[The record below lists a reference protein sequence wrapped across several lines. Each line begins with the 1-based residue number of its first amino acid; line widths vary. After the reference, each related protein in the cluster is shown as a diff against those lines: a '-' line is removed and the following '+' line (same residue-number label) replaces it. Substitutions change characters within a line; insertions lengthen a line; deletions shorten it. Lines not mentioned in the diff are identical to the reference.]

1 MNPASS
7 SSPSRPAVVV
17 LKPRRARPFF
27 AREPWVYSHSVAR
40 VEGSPGPG
48 DEVVVA
54 THDGTFIARG
64 LYNPAS
70 TVTVRLYR
78 WEDAP
83 LDADFWEDRVS
94 SALRLRSEIL
104 NLDAEH
110 TAYRLVFSEADGLSG
125 LSVDRFDHWLVAHF
139 SSLALYLRRSFL
151 LDPLMKLSGIQGIIA
166 RADRGTAL
174 QEELD
179 RQDVQILGA
188 LPCEP
193 VLVYE
198 NGLSYEV
205 DPGAG
210 QKTGFYC
217 DQREN
222 RRAVARYC
230 ANRRVLDLFCYTGGF
245 SLCALKYGP
254 AASTLGIDSS
264 ATAVEQ
270 AQRNAARNGL
280 DLASFESGDVLKQLE
295 RLRQEGQRFDVVICD
310 PPKYARTAKDLA
322 AALRGYLRLNLA
334 AISVLIQ
341 GGILATC
348 SCSGRV
354 DRHLFV
360 ELLARVAE
368 ESRRPIQIL
377 EQRGQPPD
385 HPISAACPESDY
397 LKCFIC
403 RVGG

>member
-1 MNPASS
+1 
-7 SSPSRPAVVV
+7 
-17 LKPRRARPFF
+17 
-27 AREPWVYSHSVAR
+27 VAR
-40 VEGSPGPG
+40 VEGSPAPG

-54 THDGTFIARG
+54 THEGTFIARG

-70 TVTVRLYR
+70 TITVRLYR

-83 LDADFWEDRVS
+83 LDADFWSDRIS

-104 NLDAEH
+104 NLDADH

-139 SSLALYLRRSFL
+139 SSLALYLRRGL
-151 LDPLMKLSGIQGIIA
+151 LLELLMKLSGVQGIIA
-166 RADRGTAL
+166 RPDRGTAA
-174 QEELD
+174 QEGLD
-179 RQDVQILGA
+179 RQDVQILGV
-188 LPCEP
+188 LPSEP
-193 VLVYE
+193 VLIRE
-198 NGLSYEV
+198 SGLSYEV
-205 DPGAG
+205 DLGSG

-230 ANRRVLDLFCYTGGF
+230 GNRHVLDLFCYTGGF

-254 AASTLGIDSS
+254 AASTLGIDNS
-264 ATAVEQ
+264 APAVDQ
-270 AQRNAARNGL
+270 ARRNAARNGL
-280 DLASFESGDVLKQLE
+280 DQAAFESGDVLKRLD
-295 RLRQEGQRFDVVICD
+295 RLRQEGKRFDVVICD
-310 PPKYARTAKDLA
+310 PPKYAPTVKDMD

-334 AISVLIQ
+334 ALSVLEE

-348 SCSGRV
+348 SCSGLV
-354 DRHLFV
+354 DRRVFL
-360 ELLARVAE
+360 ELLGRVAE
-368 ESRRPIQIL
+368 ESRRPLQIL

-385 HPISAACPESDY
+385 HPISAACPQSDY